1 MEFPD
6 RVGVMI
12 LGECMLFPETLVPL
26 FIFEPRYRTMLA
38 ESLETHRFFCLA
50 MQKPGCTRESPSEI
64 AGLGIVRASQ
74 LNENGTS
81 NIVVQGLARIRL
93 GKAVQLKPYRAH
105 AFEVIESTISDPSV
119 ASGLVDQLL
128 DLVDA
133 RLRQGAIQI
142 PLAMMN
148 LLSGLCPNQEEL
160 TVSDCL
166 TALRRM
172 PNPGTMADMVA
183 MLLLPYP
190 KNRQLILETPLI
202 EERLMILIRLLTGEV
217 ARLQK
222 KSAT

>member
-26 FIFEPRYRTMLA
+26 FIFEPRYRLMLA

-64 AGLGIVRASQ
+64 AGLGIIRASQ

-81 NIVVQGLARIRL
+81 NMVVQGMARIRL

-105 AFEVIESTISDPSV
+105 AYEVVESTGADPTV

-133 RLRQGAIQI
+133 RLRQGSIRI

-148 LLSGLCPNQEEL
+148 LLSGLCPGQEEL
-160 TVSDCL
+160 TVADCL

-172 PNPGTMADMVA
+172 SNPGTLADMVA
-183 MLLLPYP
+183 MLLLPHP
-190 KNRQLILETPLI
+190 KTRQLILETPLI
-202 EERLMILIRLLTGEV
+202 EERLMLLVRLLTGEV

-222 KSAT
+222 KSSP